1 MSMVNTMQID
11 GAAVGTL
18 LYAPEESFLDIPPA
32 LWLPARTDDE
42 RTLVDIL
49 RSSWAAY
56 QWCGLRTAFVPSA
69 IPREPKSFAD
79 LYGDLQHELLAE
91 GALRTS
97 RGFKARAD
105 WCTLN
110 PAAEEIHT
118 FLTDTRQIAGRG
130 SCLALMAQDTPPNS
144 WYAASTAIMHRAL
157 LTMDSSSPDNDEAY
171 MSATLIYLT
180 MGPVVGYASLI
191 PLNRHPWGG
200 YVLIGD
206 EKLLSE
212 LQASLPTP
220 LTGIADI
227 SPQDVINRAG
237 GLAF

>member
-1 MSMVNTMQID
+1 MQID

-18 LYAPEESFLDIPPA
+18 LYAPEESSRDIPPA

-42 RTLVDIL
+42 QTLVDTL
-49 RSSWAAY
+49 RSSWAGY
-56 QWCGLRTAFVPSA
+56 KWCGLRTAFVPGV
-69 IPREPKSFAD
+69 IPQEPRSLAD
-79 LYGDLQHELLAE
+79 RYGDLQRELLAE
-91 GALRTS
+91 GTLRTP
-97 RGFKARAD
+97 RGFKVRAD
-105 WCTLN
+105 WCTLD

-118 FLTDTRQIAGRG
+118 FLTDTRQIAGNG
-130 SCLALMAQDTPPNS
+130 ACLALMAQDTSPNS

-157 LTMDSSSPDNDEAY
+157 LTMESRSPDGDEAY
-171 MSATLIYLT
+171 MTATLAYLA
-180 MGPVVGYASLI
+180 MAPVAGYASLI
-191 PLNRHPWGG
+191 PLDHHPWGG
-200 YVLIGD
+200 YVVIGD
-206 EKLLSE
+206 KKFLSD